1 MSDEQSG
8 DAPGEVPQTSE
19 QRLRALTGDRK
30 RKARGKGKS
39 AQDDAQHRPGDTVD
53 AVRERTGRDR
63 TGLTGP

>member
-19 QRLRALTGDRK
+19 QRLRALAGDRK
-30 RKARGKGKS
+30 RKVRGKAKPV
-39 AQDDAQHRPGDTVD
+39 QDDAQRRPGDVVD